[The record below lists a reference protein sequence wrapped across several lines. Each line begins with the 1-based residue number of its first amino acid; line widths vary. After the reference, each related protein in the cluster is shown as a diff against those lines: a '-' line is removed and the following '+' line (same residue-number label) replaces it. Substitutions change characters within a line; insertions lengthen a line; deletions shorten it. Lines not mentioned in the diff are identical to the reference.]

1 MLLTILSCMMVIFST
16 PSSLLCST
24 VANYSTVS
32 VYSMQFNIFGASGIF
47 AIIVGFNFFLTI

>member
-1 MLLTILSCMMVIFST
+1 MVIFST

-24 VANYSTVS
+24 VANYNTVS
-32 VYSMQFNIFGASGIF
+32 IYSMQFNIFGASGIF